1 MKIKRRDNIFLNCC
15 YNCKDRQMYCH
26 INCEKY
32 KAFQIENEIRKNNMT
47 EYRRNISDYINMLC
61 KENKKYKN

>member
-1 MKIKRRDNIFLNCC
+1 MNCC
-15 YNCKDRQMYCH
+15 YNCKDRQVHCH

-32 KAFQIENEIRKNNMT
+32 KAFQTENEIRKSNMT

>member
-1 MKIKRRDNIFLNCC
+1 
-15 YNCKDRQMYCH
+15 MYCH